1 VAMLNW
7 EGWAANFLGWG
18 STGEATPT
26 PVVTPAVGGG
36 SRRRRLEPVTV
47 TYKGQEHYFRT
58 EHEAEE
64 FVESLRAKAQVAP
77 PTKKQAKKAKRAPQK
92 PAEPA
97 KVELRAPQ
105 DMSHLQALVDA
116 HNAQMAAK
124 HHADMLLWK
133 QRESMIEQDDAEI
146 FALLRMLGD
155 DV

>member
-1 VAMLNW
+1 MLNW
-7 EGWAANFLGWG
+7 QGWAENFLGWG
-18 STGEATPT
+18 GEGVAAPAA
-26 PVVTPAVGGG
+26 TPAVGGG
-36 SRRRRLEPVTV
+36 GGRRRLQPVTV

-58 EHEAEE
+58 EHEAET
-64 FVESLRAKAQVAP
+64 FVESLRAKAQP
-77 PTKKQAKKAKRAPQK
+77 PTKKQAKRAKKAPQK
-92 PAEPA
+92 PVEPA

-116 HNAQMAAK
+116 HNAQVAAK

>member
-1 VAMLNW
+1 MLNW

-18 STGEATPT
+18 SAGVDAPT

-36 SRRRRLEPVTV
+36 GRRRLQPVTV

-58 EHEAEE
+58 EHEAET
-64 FVESLRAKAQVAP
+64 FVESLRAKAQVAQ
-77 PTKKQAKKAKRAPQK
+77 PTKKQAKRAKKAPQK

-116 HNAQMAAK
+116 HNAQVAAK

>member
-1 VAMLNW
+1 MLNW

-18 STGEATPT
+18 GEGVAAPAATPS
-26 PVVTPAVGGG
+26 VGGG
-36 SRRRRLEPVTV
+36 GGRRRLQPVTV

-58 EHEAEE
+58 EHEAET
-64 FVESLRAKAQVAP
+64 FVESLRAKAQVAQ
-77 PTKKQAKKAKRAPQK
+77 PTKKQAKRAKKAPQK
-92 PAEPA
+92 PVEPA

>member
-1 VAMLNW
+1 MLNW
-7 EGWAANFLGWG
+7 QGWAENFLGWG
-18 STGEATPT
+18 GEGVAAPAA
-26 PVVTPAVGGG
+26 TPAVGGG
-36 SRRRRLEPVTV
+36 GGRRRLQPVTV

-58 EHEAEE
+58 EHEAET
-64 FVESLRAKAQVAP
+64 FVESLRAKAEVKP
-77 PTKKQAKKAKRAPQK
+77 PKKQAKKARQK

-116 HNAQMAAK
+116 HNAQVAAK

-146 FALLRMLGD
+146 FALLRMLD
-155 DV
+155 ES

>member
-1 VAMLNW
+1 MLNW

-18 STGEATPT
+18 GEGVAAPAATPS
-26 PVVTPAVGGG
+26 VGGG
-36 SRRRRLEPVTV
+36 GGRRRLQPVTV

-58 EHEAEE
+58 EHEAET
-64 FVESLRAKAQVAP
+64 FVESLRAKAQVKP
-77 PTKKQAKKAKRAPQK
+77 PKKQAKKARQK
-92 PAEPA
+92 PVEPA

-116 HNAQMAAK
+116 HNAQVAAK

-146 FALLRMLGD
+146 FALLRMLD
-155 DV
+155 ES

>member
-1 VAMLNW
+1 MLNW

-18 STGEATPT
+18 GEGVAAPAATPS
-26 PVVTPAVGGG
+26 VGGG
-36 SRRRRLEPVTV
+36 GGRRRLQPVTV

-58 EHEAEE
+58 EHEAET
-64 FVESLRAKAQVAP
+64 FVESLRAKAEVKP
-77 PTKKQAKKAKRAPQK
+77 PKKQAKKARQK

-97 KVELRAPQ
+97 KVALRAPQ

-116 HNAQMAAK
+116 HNAQVEAK

-146 FALLRMLGD
+146 FALLRMLD
-155 DV
+155 ES